1 MKNIF
6 RHCIYLLL
14 LLTCCHIFAQ
24 EELNPVADSEA
35 VVISGNARF
44 TVLTSKMIRIEY
56 SSTNQFEDRA
66 TFAIVN
72 RRLPVPS
79 FTTEEADGY
88 LYIRTADITLRYKI
102 GSVIKA
108 TDKKP
113 DNLMICFLF
122 NGITCTWYPG
132 KDDALNLLGTNRT
145 LDGAWGDNARTKLEK
160 GLLSRAGWSIIDES
174 PFTTRGDG
182 SSTLPMAQ
190 NADGYMWWEKTADA
204 KAIDWY
210 FLGYGHQYKECI
222 RDFTRVGGRVPL
234 PPKYIFGYWYSRYWA
249 YTQTDFQ
256 NIIRDVENND
266 IPMDVIIMD
275 MDWHKSGWTGWS
287 WNTSRI
293 PNPANLI
300 RFIHNHG
307 LRTALNLHPSDGI
320 KNSEDAYNNLRNAMG
335 LPSTHTETIPWTIQD
350 YSFARPFFD
359 KVIRPLEKQGVDFWW
374 LDWQQEKTVGE
385 HAAAK
390 GYELTDGA
398 DKLSETFWCNH
409 TFFEDMQKNRPE
421 LRPVIYHRW
430 GGLGSHR
437 YPICFSGDTWAAWS
451 TLGYEIFFTSNASN
465 VCYAYW
471 GHDLGGHQG
480 GDNDPELLLRWLQ
493 FGAFTPI
500 FRTHATNDSKL
511 ERKIW
516 KYSNFTQLRE
526 AVRMRYQMFPY
537 LYTAARETYDTGL
550 GMNHPLYYEWP
561 EENNAYVYEDEYM
574 FGNDMLVA
582 PIYTASKNGVS
593 TRNIWLPRGLW
604 WDVTENRLREG
615 GEVFRANYT
624 LDEFPVFYRPG
635 SVIPFYPIQRSVVT
649 NPEEIILKVVP
660 GADGTGSF
668 YEDNGDNQDYK
679 GNGWA
684 RTQFTYRNIS
694 AASKSLTI
702 SPREGS
708 FEGMPTTRTW
718 TVQFLGISTAPQG
731 VTIKGDNDVSHE
743 ESYDAE
749 SMLLTVTIHTSA
761 LAKEI
766 VVQVDGVEAETI
778 AKESNAQT
786 EGEILPQSSNRFRIS
801 DRQTARAAYVSRLYV
816 RGSAIPGGVQELKSF
831 NSRSCFK
838 YHGKLLPGTFVIT
851 TSEQPRSSSRYYK
864 PAQYDSNVVNDG
876 INYTSTTDSTVAAWT
891 VLFEADNYRFTVTPS
906 SSTAGTMQGELFTWW
921 YESWICGGCVE
932 DNQTPGEGN
941 WQISSGK
948 AMEQSSLNPYEWTWT
963 GELKNY
969 TSNDEPKRFKINGQ
983 YGWSPKVLHPFKQDE
998 SILTAKE
1005 IWYNGTS
1012 DYKWAISQDGI
1023 YRITINVFEETI
1035 SGEFFGYDYDGVGTL
1050 EPEDKVAL
1058 MVHNRTIQVSSS
1070 QVMAVFL
1077 FGSDGQQIVSDS
1089 GNQVTLVAPCAGV
1102 YILHATNGKENFTRK
1117 ITIQ

>member
-1 MKNIF
+1 MKF
-6 RHCIYLLL
+6 RHLRSYVLWILVVICSHIY
-14 LLTCCHIFAQ
+14 AQ
-24 EELNPVADSEA
+24 EELNPVADPAA
-35 VVISGNARF
+35 VVVSGNARF

-56 SSTNQFEDRA
+56 SSTKQFEDRA

-79 FTTEEADGY
+79 FTTEESDGY
-88 LYIRTADITLRYKI
+88 LYIRTSDVTLRYKT
-102 GSVIKA
+102 GSVIRA

-113 DNLMICFLF
+113 DNLMVTFLL
-122 NGITCTWYPG
+122 NGLTCTWYPG

-145 LDGAWGDNARTKLEK
+145 LDGAWGDNAREKLEK
-160 GLLSRAGWSIIDES
+160 GLISRSGWSIIDES
-174 PFTTRGDG
+174 PTATRGDG
-182 SSTLPMAQ
+182 STTLPMAL
-190 NADGYMWWEKTADA
+190 NADGYMWWQKAADA

-222 RDFTRVGGRVPL
+222 QDFTKVGGRVPL

-249 YTQTDFQ
+249 YSQTDFQ

-287 WNTSRI
+287 WNTSKI
-293 PNPANLI
+293 PNPTSLI
-300 RFIHNHG
+300 RYMHTHG

-320 KNSEDAYNNLRNAMG
+320 KSSEDQYKNLRSAMG
-335 LPSTHTETIPWTIQD
+335 FPSSYTETIPWMIQD
-350 YSFARPFFD
+350 YDFARPFFD

-385 HAAAK
+385 HSRAK

-451 TLGYEIFFTSNASN
+451 TLGYEIYFTSNASN

-480 GDNDPELLLRWLQ
+480 GNNDPELLLRWLQ

-511 ERKIW
+511 ERRIW
-516 KYSNFTQLRE
+516 KYSNFTQLRD

-537 LYTAARETYDTGL
+537 LYTAARETYETGI
-550 GMNHPLYYEWP
+550 GMNRPLYYEWP
-561 EENNAYVYEDEYM
+561 EDNNAYVYEDEYM

-582 PIYTASKNGVS
+582 PIYTPSQNGLS
-593 TRNIWLPRGLW
+593 SRNIWLPRGIW

-615 GEVFRANYT
+615 GSVFRANYT

-635 SVIPFYPIQRSVVT
+635 SVIPFYPVQRSVVT

-668 YEDNGDNQDYK
+668 YEDNGDNQDYTA
-679 GNGWA
+679 NGWA
-684 RTQFTYRNIS
+684 RTAFSYQNLS
-694 AASKSLTI
+694 SSSKRLVI
-702 SPREGS
+702 SPRQGS
-708 FEGMPTTRTW
+708 YEGMTTTRTW
-718 TVQFLGISTAPQG
+718 TLQFLGMQKVPQAIS
-731 VTIKGDNDVSHE
+731 VSNDAE
-743 ESYDAE
+743 FTDSYDADAKV
-749 SMLLTVTIHTSA
+749 LTVTIQTSA
-761 LAKEI
+761 LDKEI
-766 VVQVDGVEAETI
+766 AVQLDGVEADAISQVAAPQTVSQEF
-778 AKESNAQT
+778 AQSD
-786 EGEILPQSSNRFRIS
+786 GMSS
-801 DRQTARAAYVSRLYV
+801 DRQQHRVAYVSKLYV

-831 NSRSCFK
+831 NSRNYFK

-851 TSEQPRSSSRYYK
+851 TSEQHRSGARYYK
-864 PAQYDSNVVNDG
+864 PAQFDSNVVNDG
-876 INYTSTTDSTVAAWT
+876 INYTSTTDSTAAVWT
-891 VLFEADNYRFTVTPS
+891 VLFEADNYRFTVTPA
-906 SSTAGTMQGELFTWW
+906 SSTTGTMKGELFKWW
-921 YESWICGGCVE
+921 YETWICGGCVE
-932 DNQTPGEGN
+932 DNQTPGAGN
-941 WQISSGK
+941 WQISCGK

-998 SILTAKE
+998 NILTSKE

-1012 DYKWAISQDGI
+1012 DYKWSIVQDGY
-1023 YRITINVFEETI
+1023 YRITVNVFEETI
-1035 SGEFFGYDYDGVGTL
+1035 SGEYLGNDPVGVGSL
-1050 EPEDKVAL
+1050 EPEAKVQL
-1058 MVHNRTIQVSSS
+1058 SVRNRTIQVSSS
-1070 QVMAVFL
+1070 QVMSVFL
-1077 FGSDGQQIVSDS
+1077 LGVDGQQAVSDS
-1089 GNQVTLVAPCAGV
+1089 GNQVTLEAPHAGV
-1102 YILHATNGKENFTRK
+1102 YILHATNGKENYTRK